1 MSGAGRL
8 AGRAAIVTGASSG
21 MGQAIAALFADE
33 GARVLAVSRD
43 AAALADA
50 HRGRAGITPFAADVA
65 APDAAGEIVDAA
77 TGAFGGIDILINAA
91 GLFEMV
97 PVERIDRDHWART
110 FATNVT
116 GPVQL
121 CLKAIP
127 ALKRSTAGR
136 IINIG
141 SVCVRLTQAGM
152 GAYNASKHAL
162 TGFTLNLAVELGPH
176 GITANIVQPGTI
188 LTGMTRPI
196 VQDPAILAYFESKT
210 AMRRIGQADEIAH
223 AALYLADPHAGYTTG
238 QIIHV
243 DGGYSVG
250 VNDTGLGA
258 DHG

>member
-8 AGRAAIVTGASSG
+8 ADRAAIVTGASSG
-21 MGQAIAALFADE
+21 MGRAIAALFADE

-43 AAALADA
+43 AAALDA
-50 HRGRAGITPFAADVA
+50 AHDGRDEITTFAADVA
-65 APDAAGEIVDAA
+65 APDAADRIVAA
-77 TGAFGGIDILINAA
+77 AQDSLGGIDILVNAA

-97 PVERIDRDHWART
+97 PVERIDRDHWDRT

-116 GPVQL
+116 GPADL

-127 ALKRSTAGR
+127 ALKRSGAGR
-136 IINIG
+136 IVTIG
-141 SVCVRLTQAGM
+141 SVSVRLTQAGM

-162 TGFTLNLAVELGPH
+162 TGFTLSLAVELGPH
-176 GITANIVQPGTI
+176 GITANVVQPGTI

-196 VQDPAILAYFESKT
+196 VQDPAILAYFEGKT
-210 AMRRIGQADEIAH
+210 AMRRLGEVDEIAH
-223 AALYLADPHAGYTTG
+223 AVLYLADPHAGYTTG
-238 QIIHV
+238 QVIHV